1 MAKFHLELDTRVALK
16 NGLFNLGVRIG
27 NGDDNMYLKYV
38 RLTKKQYDDVFVK
51 KAMDT
56 KSVDFREQCLKFL
69 SKCERLYSEME
80 TFDKARYR
88 EMVYNKLVEVEVV
101 KKTDTLLLTNLC
113 TRFLEEKVQIKLKTK
128 ILYQTAVN
136 SFEEYKPGITI
147 LDITP
152 EFLMNYERYKR
163 DKDYSQATISAY
175 LRHLCGIINYFIY
188 EVKLIPKDYLYPFGK
203 GGFTILKYQTPKFV
217 MSDAEIKSVVDFTDF
232 ETPEQE
238 YARDIWLLL
247 YRCNGMNYA
256 DLLRMK
262 WSKRKKDFI
271 VFTRMKTENTRKT
284 NVKPITVAINP
295 NIQVLLDK
303 VGNRES
309 PFVLGLLE
317 EGYSE
322 SYFNNKK
329 DWEQSKINAN
339 LKVISEKLN
348 LSVDLRLK
356 TSRDCFATTHKRA
369 GTPKEIIGEMMGHSN
384 NYISTSN
391 YLADL
396 DPDKIREVNKCLF

>member
-1 MAKFHLELDTRVALK
+1 MAKFHLELDKRVKLK
-16 NGLFNLGVRIG
+16 NDRFNLSVRIG
-27 NGDDNMYLKYV
+27 NGNDNMYLKYV
-38 RLTKKQYDDVFVK
+38 PLTEKQYDDVFVK

-69 SKCERLYSEME
+69 GKCERLYSEME

-88 EMVYNKLVEVEVV
+88 ELVYNKVVAVE
-101 KKTDTLLLTNLC
+101 KKTDSLQLTDLC
-113 TRFLEEKVQIKLKTK
+113 TRFLKEKTQIKLKTRN
-128 ILYQTAVN
+128 LYQTAVN

-152 EFLMNYERYKR
+152 EFLMNYERYKL
-163 DKDYSQATISAY
+163 DKDYSQASISAY
-175 LRHLCGIINYFIY
+175 FRHLCGIINYFIY
-188 EVKLIPKDYLYPFGK
+188 KVKLIPKDYQYPFGK
-203 GGFTILKYQTPKFV
+203 GGFIIKKYQTPKFV
-217 MSDAEIKSVVDFTDF
+217 MSNEEIQSVVDFKDF
-232 ETPEQE
+232 ETSEQE

-271 VFTRMKTENTRKT
+271 IFTRMKTENTRKT
-284 NVKPITVAINP
+284 NVKPITLAVNP
-295 NIQVLLDK
+295 KIQELLDK
-303 VGNRES
+303 VGNRDS
-309 PFVLGLLE
+309 PFVLGLVE
-317 EGYSE
+317 DGYSE
-322 SYFNNKK
+322 KEFDYKK
-329 DWEQSKINAN
+329 DWEMSKINN
-339 LKVISEKLN
+339 GLKYISEKLK
-348 LSVDLRLK
+348 LSVDLKLK

>member
-1 MAKFHLELDTRVALK
+1 MATFHLELDKRVKLK
-16 NGLFNLGVRIG
+16 NDRFNLSVRIG
-27 NGDDNMYLKYV
+27 FGNDNMYLKYV
-38 RLTKKQYDDVFVK
+38 PLTEKQHDDVFVK
-51 KAMDT
+51 KAMDSKT
-56 KSVDFREQCLKFL
+56 VEFREQCFKFL
-69 SKCERLYSEME
+69 GKCERLYSEME
-80 TFDKARYR
+80 TFDKAHYR
-88 EMVYNKLVEVEVV
+88 ELVYNKVVTVE
-101 KKTDTLLLTNLC
+101 KKTDSLLLTDLC
-113 TRFLEEKVQIKLKTK
+113 TRFLKEKVLLKLKTR
-128 ILYQTAVN
+128 ILYQTAIN

-152 EFLMNYERYKR
+152 LFLTNYERSKL
-163 DKDYSQATISAY
+163 DKEYAQATISAY

-188 EVKLIPKDYLYPFGK
+188 EVKLVPKDYHYPFGK
-203 GGFTILKYQTPKFV
+203 GGFTIQKYGDPKFV
-217 MSDAEIKSVVDFTDF
+217 MSNDEIKSVVDFKDF

-256 DLLRMK
+256 DLLRLK
-262 WSKRKKDFI
+262 WSKFKNNCFT
-271 VFTRMKTENTRKT
+271 FTRMKTENTRRTTK
-284 NVKPITVAINP
+284 KSIIVAVEP
-295 NIQVLLDK
+295 NIQELLDK
-303 VGNRES
+303 VGNRQS
-309 PFVLGLLE
+309 PYVLGLLE

-339 LKVISEKLN
+339 LKTISEKLE

-369 GTPKEIIGEMMGHSN
+369 GTPKEVIGEMMGHSN

-396 DPDKIREVNKCLF
+396 DADKVRGVNKCLF

>member
-1 MAKFHLELDTRVALK
+1 MAKFHLELDKRVKLK
-16 NGLFNLGVRIG
+16 NDRFNLSVRIG
-27 NGDDNMYLKYV
+27 NGNDNMYLKYV
-38 RLTKKQYDDVFVK
+38 PLTEKQYDDVFVK

-69 SKCERLYSEME
+69 GKCERLYSEME
-80 TFDKARYR
+80 TFDKAHYR
-88 EMVYNKLVEVEVV
+88 ELVYNKVV
-101 KKTDTLLLTNLC
+101 TIEKKTDSLLLTDLC
-113 TRFLEEKVQIKLKTK
+113 TRFLKDKTQIKLKTRG
-128 ILYQTAVN
+128 LYQTAVN

-163 DKDYSQATISAY
+163 EKDYSQASISAY

-188 EVKLIPKDYLYPFGK
+188 EVKLVPKEYHYPFGK
-203 GGFTILKYQTPKFV
+203 GGFTIIKYQTPKFV
-217 MSDAEIKSVVDFTDF
+217 MSNEEIQSIVDFKDF

-271 VFTRMKTENTRKT
+271 IFTRMKTENTRKT
-284 NVKPITVAINP
+284 NVKPITLAVNP
-295 NIQVLLDK
+295 KIQELLDK
-303 VGNRES
+303 VGNRDS
-309 PFVLGLLE
+309 PFVLGLVE
-317 EGYSE
+317 DGYSE
-322 SYFNNKK
+322 KEFDYKK
-329 DWEQSKINAN
+329 DWEMSKINN
-339 LKVISEKLN
+339 GLKYISEKLK
-348 LSVDLRLK
+348 LSVDLKLK